1 MRRRDF
7 VAYLS
12 GAMAWPL
19 VARAQQNE
27 RVRRIGVL
35 LESTEEH
42 DPEAKG
48 RIAALRQGLE
58 ALGWIEGRNIRI
70 DYRFAGGDA
79 DRIRT
84 YAAELVNSAP
94 DVIVANSSPVTAA
107 LKRVTNTI
115 PVVLA
120 VVNDPVGQ
128 GFVASLAHPG
138 GNITGFSLLE
148 FEIVGK
154 WAGLLKE
161 IAPDTRRTMLLF
173 NPTTAPFYVQI
184 VDKLQSGSPKFV
196 TELSGAPV
204 NERGEIESAIEA
216 FAREP
221 GGSLIAGADA
231 FVVANRGLII
241 GLAERYRLPAIYQFR
256 QFAADGGLMSHGA
269 DTADIFRRSATYVDR
284 ILKGEKPAD
293 LPVQQPTKFELV
305 INLKTAKALGLT
317 LPPALLA
324 GADEVI
330 E

>member
-7 VAYLS
+7 VACLS

-19 VARAQQNE
+19 VARGQQNE

-35 LESTEEH
+35 LGSTEEH
-42 DPEAKG
+42 DPEAEG

-115 PVVLA
+115 PLVLA

-256 QFAADGGLMSHGA
+256 QFAADGGLMSYGA
-269 DTADIFRRSATYVDR
+269 DTADIFRRSAAYVDR

-305 INLKTAKALGLT
+305 INLKTARTLGLT
-317 LPPALLA
+317 VSPPLLA
-324 GADEVI
+324 QADEVI

>member
-7 VAYLS
+7 VACLS

-19 VARAQQNE
+19 VARGQQNE

-35 LESTEEH
+35 LGSTEEH
-42 DPEAKG
+42 DPEAQG

-58 ALGWIEGRNIRI
+58 ALGWIEGRNIRV

-161 IAPDTRRTMLLF
+161 IAPHTRRTMLLF
-173 NPTTAPFYVQI
+173 NPTTAPFYAQV

-196 TELSGAPV
+196 TELSAAPV

-221 GGSLIAGADA
+221 GGSLIAGADV

-256 QFAADGGLMSHGA
+256 QFAADGGLMSYGA
-269 DTADIFRRSATYVDR
+269 DPADIFRRSAAYVDR

-293 LPVQQPTKFELV
+293 ARPAAYKVRVGDQPEDRTDAWPHRL
-305 INLKTAKALGLT
+305 TAVAR
-317 LPPALLA
+317 
-324 GADEVI
+324 
-330 E
+330 